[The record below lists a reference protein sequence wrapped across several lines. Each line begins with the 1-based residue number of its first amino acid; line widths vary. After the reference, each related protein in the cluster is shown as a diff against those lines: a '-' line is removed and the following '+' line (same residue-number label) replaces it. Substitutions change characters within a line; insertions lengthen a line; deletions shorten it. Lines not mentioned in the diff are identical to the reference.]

1 MPRAKNKLIPTKTDQ
16 YLEFIRTVHLKGVGI
31 DEANFKIDRA
41 QYSSEFPSPATVKAE
56 LSGHHE
62 IYDQD
67 ASSFI
72 VRGHYKVV
80 VRASSGSE
88 VVNISCTIGAFFDLD
103 KEAKKASLERFI
115 QHEARLVF
123 WPYLRHFI
131 ADSTYRMAIFP
142 LVLPL
147 TSELAPSQR

>member
-1 MPRAKNKLIPTKTDQ
+1 M
-16 YLEFIRTVHLKGVGI
+16 

-41 QYSSEFPSPATVKAE
+41 QYSSEFPSPDKVKAE

-72 VRGHYKVV
+72 VRGHFKVV

-88 VVNISCTIGAFFDLD
+88 IVDISCTIGASFALD
-103 KEAKKASLERFI
+103 KEAKKASLERFM
-115 QHEARLVF
+115 QNEARLVF

-131 ADSTYRMAIFP
+131 ADSTYRMAIYP

-147 TSELAPSQR
+147 TSEVPTNQQ